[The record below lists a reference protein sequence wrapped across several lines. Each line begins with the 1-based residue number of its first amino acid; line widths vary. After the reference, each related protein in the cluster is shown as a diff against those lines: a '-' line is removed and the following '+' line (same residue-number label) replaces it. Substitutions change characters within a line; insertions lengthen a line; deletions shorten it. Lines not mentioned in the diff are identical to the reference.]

1 MNKRLFP
8 LLGGL
13 FLSATAMAQSSNDA
27 LLYSPMQP
35 HGTARTQALGGV
47 GVGLG
52 GDYSSAHINPAGIGI
67 FKTGEFLIS
76 AGVGITNTTSNYLG
90 NNKQDNTGNRT
101 NFQVPNIGVIFA
113 TNFNNGT
120 NTWNNV
126 TFSLGVNRLANYN
139 SKQAIAGV
147 NAVSSYSN
155 TWVEQLQGASLKYFE
170 GGDPTGASLAY
181 QGLLIDTLNR
191 GGGLIPVSFADP
203 RRNKIDPRLDPL
215 TGGVTQRGTLTKE
228 GGMNEYAFA
237 VGGNYGDRLYIGASV
252 VLPSINYKET
262 FSWSEDD
269 RDANNHTNY
278 FNYFDYNKYIKRTG
292 LGIGGKLGLLYK
304 VSDRFRLGAAFHTPT
319 YFSIHDSYS
328 GDIHT
333 DTENFGH
340 EASVY
345 SDQLTND
352 GGPQL
357 FDYNYVTPMKFLGG
371 ASFFFGDLTDPKK
384 PQGFISAD
392 YEYVNQSSAKFK
404 IRDDKQYERILNDNI
419 SAIYKSVSN
428 FRVGAELK
436 LASLYAIRAG
446 FANYGNPYSNDAY
459 NAGADGSTN
468 VFSGGVGFRSKGL
481 YLDLTYSYAESSYK
495 YRPYTTADAAT
506 TPAAAAIDYNRSNI
520 MMTVGFKF

>member
-1 MNKRLFP
+1 
-8 LLGGL
+8 
-13 FLSATAMAQSSNDA
+13 
-27 LLYSPMQP
+27 MQP

-47 GVGLG
+47 GAGLG

-67 FKTGEFLIS
+67 FKTGEFFIS
-76 AGVGITNTTSNYLG
+76 AGVGITNNTSNYLG
-90 NNKQDNTGNRT
+90 NNQLDNTGNRT
-101 NFQVPNIGVIFA
+101 NFQIPNIGVIFA
-113 TNFNNGT
+113 TNFNSGPDR
-120 NTWNNV
+120 WNNV

-139 SKQAIAGV
+139 SKMAIAGV

-155 TWVEQLQGASLKYFE
+155 IWVEQLQGASLNYFE
-170 GGDPTGASLAY
+170 AGDPTGASLGY
-181 QGLLIDTLNR
+181 QSLLIDTVR
-191 GGGLIPVSFADP
+191 QAGGGLGALSFADP
-203 RRNKIDPRLDPL
+203 RRNQTDPRIGPL
-215 TGGVTQRGTLTKE
+215 EGVTQRGTLTKE

-269 RDANNHTNY
+269 RAENNQNNY
-278 FNYFDYNKYIKRTG
+278 FGFFDYNKYLTRTG

-304 VSDRFRLGAAFHTPT
+304 VTDRFRLGAAVHTPT

-333 DTENFGH
+333 NTENFGG
-340 EASVY
+340 ETTVY

-357 FDYNYVTPMKFLGG
+357 FDYNYVTPMKLLAG

-392 YEYVNQSSAKFK
+392 YEYVNQASAKFK
-404 IRDDKQYERILNDNI
+404 IKDDRQYERMLNDNI

-428 FRVGAELK
+428 FRAGAELK

-446 FANYGNPYSNDAY
+446 YAYYGNPYSNDYY

-468 VFSGGVGFRSKGL
+468 VFSGGVGVRTKGL
-481 YLDLTYSYAESSYK
+481 YVDLTYSYAESAYK
-495 YRPYTTADAAT
+495 YRPYTTANAET
-506 TPAAAAIDYNRSNI
+506 TPAAAAVDYNRSNI
-520 MMTVGFKF
+520 MMTIGFKF